1 MNPLENKS
9 DFRTMK
15 GYQLIDKSQ
24 ITASME
30 DYLEMI
36 YRVLKTQPLVRVND
50 LAKKLNV
57 RPSSVSKMATQLN
70 DLGLISFEKYG
81 YIKPTEK
88 GALFGDYLLY
98 RHDVLMEF
106 LCYINNS
113 NNELEQVEK
122 IEHFVDEKTVYNIK
136 RALKLLKEKDKKA
149 PRGMIEKNT

>member
-1 MNPLENKS
+1 MEPKS

-15 GYQLIDKSQ
+15 GYQLADKPR

-36 YRVLKTQPLVRVND
+36 YRILKTQPLVRVND

-57 RPSSVSKMATQLN
+57 RPSSVSKMAAQLN

-81 YIKPTEK
+81 YIGPTEK

-98 RHDVLMEF
+98 RHDVLMDF
-106 LCYINNS
+106 FCHINNS
-113 NNELEQVEK
+113 ADELEQVEK
-122 IEHFVDEKTVYNIK
+122 IEHYIDEKTVFNIN
-136 RALKLLKEKDKKA
+136 RALKQLKELKK
-149 PRGMIEKNT
+149 